1 MHSDVKEILL
11 NEDEIAAIVSDIAEK
26 INEDYK
32 DKNLLLV
39 CILKGSVCFMADL
52 MRKIT
57 LPLEIEFMRAKSY
70 LSGSSE
76 SSGNVLVKSNAI
88 DNLSSYDVLVV
99 EDIFDTGRTLQK
111 VKAKMIEDGA
121 KSVRCCSLLDKPER
135 RDSEVTL
142 KLDYVGKQ
150 IPNAFVVGYG
160 LDFDEKYRS
169 LPYVGILKP
178 EVYGG

>member
-11 NEDEIAAIVSDIAEK
+11 NEEEISEIVSKIAGQ

-39 CILKGSVCFMADL
+39 CVLKGSICFTADL
-52 MRKIT
+52 MRKINV
-57 LPLEIEFMRAKSY
+57 PLEIEFLRAKSY
-70 LSGSSE
+70 LAGSSE
-76 SSGNVLVKSNAI
+76 SCGNVQVNSAI
-88 DNLSSYDVLVV
+88 ENLSKYDVLVV

-111 VKAKMIEDGA
+111 VKAKMLEDGA
-121 KSVRCCSLLDKPER
+121 KSVRLCSLLDKIER
-135 RDSEVTL
+135 RDEEVTL
-142 KLDYVGKQ
+142 KLDYVGKE

-160 LDFDEKYRS
+160 LDFDEKYRE

-178 EVYGG
+178 EIYGR

>member
-11 NEDEIAAIVSDIAEK
+11 SEKDIEDIVSDIAAQISK
-26 INEDYK
+26 DYAGK
-32 DKNLLLV
+32 KLLLV
-39 CILKGSVCFMADL
+39 CVLKGSICFTADL
-52 MRKIT
+52 MRKIEI
-57 LPLEIEFMRAKSY
+57 PLEIEFLRAKSY
-70 LSGSSE
+70 LAGSAE
-76 SSGNVLVKSNAI
+76 SCGDVQVKSAI
-88 DNLSSYDVLVV
+88 DNLSEYDVVVV

-121 KSVRCCSLLDKPER
+121 KSVRLCSLLDKPER
-135 RDSEVTL
+135 RDADVTVQ
-142 KLDYVGKQ
+142 LDYIGKK

-178 EVYGG
+178 EVYSH

>member
-1 MHSDVKEILL
+1 
-11 NEDEIAAIVSDIAEK
+11 
-26 INEDYK
+26 
-32 DKNLLLV
+32 
-39 CILKGSVCFMADL
+39 
-52 MRKIT
+52 
-57 LPLEIEFMRAKSY
+57 
-70 LSGSSE
+70 
-76 SSGNVLVKSNAI
+76 
-88 DNLSSYDVLVV
+88 
-99 EDIFDTGRTLQK
+99 
-111 VKAKMIEDGA
+111 MIEDGA

>member
-1 MHSDVKEILL
+1 MHNDVKEILL
-11 NEDEIAAIVSDIAEK
+11 NEEQIAEIVSKIAK
-26 INEDYK
+26 QVSEDYK

-39 CILKGSVCFMADL
+39 CVLKGSICFMADL

-57 LPLEIEFMRAKSY
+57 IPLHIEFLRAKSY
-70 LSGSSE
+70 LAGSSE
-76 SSGNVLVKSNAI
+76 SCGNVEIKSAI
-88 DNLSSYDVLVV
+88 DNLSEYDVLII

-111 VKAKMIEDGA
+111 VKAKMVEDGA

-135 RDSEVTL
+135 RAENVTL
-142 KLDYVGKQ
+142 KLDYVGRQ

-160 LDFDEKYRS
+160 LDFDEKYRE

-178 EVYGG
+178 EAYGG

>member
-1 MHSDVKEILL
+1 MHNDVKEILL
-11 NEDEIAAIVSDIAEK
+11 NEEEIAKVVSDIAAQ
-26 INEDYK
+26 ISEDYK

-39 CILKGSVCFMADL
+39 CVLKGSICFMADL
-52 MRKIT
+52 MRKID
-57 LPLEIEFMRAKSY
+57 LPLEIEFLRAKSY
-70 LSGSSE
+70 LAGSSE
-76 SSGNVLVKSNAI
+76 SCGNVEIKSAI
-88 DNLSSYDVLVV
+88 DNLPQYDVLVV

-121 KSVRCCSLLDKPER
+121 RSVRCCSLLDKPER

-142 KLDYVGKQ
+142 KLDYTGKE

-169 LPYVGILKP
+169 LPYIGILKP

>member
-1 MHSDVKEILL
+1 MHNDVKEILL
-11 NEDEIAAIVSDIAEK
+11 NEEEIAQVVSDIAAK
-26 INEDYK
+26 ISEDYK

-39 CILKGSVCFMADL
+39 CVLKGSICFMADL
-52 MRKIT
+52 MRKID
-57 LPLEIEFMRAKSY
+57 LPLEIEFLRAKSY
-70 LSGSSE
+70 LAGSSE
-76 SSGNVLVKSNAI
+76 SCGNVEIKSAI
-88 DNLSSYDVLVV
+88 DNLSQYDVVVV
-99 EDIFDTGRTLQK
+99 EDIFDTGRTLEK

-135 RDSEVTL
+135 RDSSVSL
-142 KLDYVGKQ
+142 KLDYTGKE

>member
-1 MHSDVKEILL
+1 MHNDVKEILL

-39 CILKGSVCFMADL
+39 CVLKGSVCFMADL

>member
-1 MHSDVKEILL
+1 MHNDVKEILL
-11 NEDEIAAIVSDIAEK
+11 NEEEIAQVVSDIAAK
-26 INEDYK
+26 ISEDYK

-39 CILKGSVCFMADL
+39 CVLKGSICFMADL
-52 MRKIT
+52 MRKID
-57 LPLEIEFMRAKSY
+57 LPLEIEFLRAKSY
-70 LSGSSE
+70 LAGSSE
-76 SSGNVLVKSNAI
+76 SCGNVEIKSAI
-88 DNLSSYDVLVV
+88 DNLSQYDVVVV
-99 EDIFDTGRTLQK
+99 EDIFDTGRTLEK

-135 RDSEVTL
+135 RDSSVSL
-142 KLDYVGKQ
+142 KLDYTGKE

-169 LPYVGILKP
+169 LPYIGILKP

>member
-1 MHSDVKEILL
+1 MHSDIKEILL
-11 NEDEIAAIVSDIAEK
+11 NEAEIDEIVSSLASEIS
-26 INEDYK
+26 EDYK
-32 DKNLLLV
+32 NKNLLLV
-39 CILKGSVCFMADL
+39 CVLKGSICFTADL

-57 LPLEIEFMRAKSY
+57 LPLEIEFLRAKSY
-70 LSGSSE
+70 LAGSSE
-76 SSGNVLVKSNAI
+76 SSGNVEVKSAI
-88 DNLSSYDVLVV
+88 DNLSDYDVLVV

-111 VKAKMIEDGA
+111 VKAKMLEDGA

-135 RDSEVTL
+135 RDREVTL
-142 KLDYVGKQ
+142 KLDYTGKK

-169 LPYVGILKP
+169 LPYIGILKP

>member
-1 MHSDVKEILL
+1 MHNDVKEILL
-11 NEDEIAAIVSDIAEK
+11 NEEELAEIVSDIAK
-26 INEDYK
+26 QINEDYK

-39 CILKGSVCFMADL
+39 CVLKGSVCFMADL

-57 LPLEIEFMRAKSY
+57 VPLEIEFLRAKSY
-70 LSGSSE
+70 LAGSAE
-76 SSGNVLVKSNAI
+76 SCGDVEVRSAI
-88 DNLSSYDVLVV
+88 ENLSEYDVLVV
-99 EDIFDTGRTLQK
+99 EDIFDTGRTLEK

-135 RDSEVTL
+135 RDESVTL
-142 KLDYVGKQ
+142 KLDYVGRQ

-160 LDFDEKYRS
+160 LDFDEKYRE

>member
-1 MHSDVKEILL
+1 MHNDVKEILL
-11 NEDEIAAIVSDIAEK
+11 NEEQIAEIVSEIAKQV
-26 INEDYK
+26 NEDYK

-39 CILKGSVCFMADL
+39 CVLKGSICFMADL

-57 LPLEIEFMRAKSY
+57 VPLHIEFLRAKSY
-70 LSGSSE
+70 LAGSAE
-76 SSGNVLVKSNAI
+76 SCGNVEVKSAI
-88 DNLSSYDVLVV
+88 ENLSEYDVLVV

-135 RDSEVTL
+135 RDESVTL
-142 KLDYVGKQ
+142 KLDYVGKE

-160 LDFDEKYRS
+160 LDFDERYRE

-178 EVYGG
+178 EAYGG

>member
-1 MHSDVKEILL
+1 MHKDVKEIIL
-11 NEDEIAAIVSDIAEK
+11 NEEDIAAIVSDIAK
-26 INEDYK
+26 QVSEDYK

-39 CILKGSVCFMADL
+39 CVLKGSICFMADL

-57 LPLEIEFMRAKSY
+57 IPLHIEFLRAKSY
-70 LSGSSE
+70 LAGSAE
-76 SSGNVLVKSNAI
+76 SCGNVEVRSAI
-88 DNLSSYDVLVV
+88 DNLSEYDVLVV
-99 EDIFDTGRTLQK
+99 EDIFDTGRTLEK

-135 RDSEVTL
+135 RDESVTL
-142 KLDYVGKQ
+142 KLDYVGKE

-160 LDFDEKYRS
+160 LDFDELYRE

>member
-1 MHSDVKEILL
+1 MINDIDRVLLSEEELKNIVERLGAEITKDYQGKKLVL
-11 NEDEIAAIVSDIAEK
+11 VS
-26 INEDYK
+26 
-32 DKNLLLV
+32 V
-39 CILKGSVCFMADL
+39 LKGSVVFMADL

-135 RDSEVTL
+135 GDSEVTL